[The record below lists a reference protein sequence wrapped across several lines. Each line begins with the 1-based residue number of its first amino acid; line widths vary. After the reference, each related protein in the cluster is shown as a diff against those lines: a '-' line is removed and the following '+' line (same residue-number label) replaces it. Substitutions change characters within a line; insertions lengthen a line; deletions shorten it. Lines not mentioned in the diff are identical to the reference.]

1 MKINR
6 DFLAHKAYQLRLLSI
21 ESTTAAGSGHPT
33 SCLSAADIMAV
44 LFFDALRTDWLH
56 PDNPNNDR
64 FILSKGHAAPILF
77 AAFQQLGL
85 ISRDELLAMR
95 TFDSS
100 LEGHPTPRCP
110 WIDVATGSLGMG
122 LSVGVGMALHARRL
136 SLPFYTYV
144 LLGDSELSEGNVWEA
159 VELAAYN
166 TCANLIAIVD
176 ANSLG
181 QRGQT
186 IDGTHIE
193 AIARKFKA
201 FGWQVYLVD
210 GHDVEQLQKV
220 FKRARTRRVKKPK
233 IIVART
239 VKGFGI
245 ARAENINGFH
255 GKAFNPEELPELRDE
270 LKKRFFV
277 SSWQPGEVKSVA
289 SAKSLVRAPAARFT
303 ATLPAPVYTKGDMI
317 ATREAFGNALC
328 TIGALMPEAVCLD
341 AEVSNSTRTELFAKR
356 FPERFF
362 ECFIAEQHMVA
373 SALGMSALGDSP
385 FVTTFGAFVTRAY
398 DQLRMAAISHAPL
411 RVVGSHAGVAVGSD
425 GPSQM
430 ALEDIALMGAL
441 QESVVLN
448 PCDAV
453 SAHYLTGLAATYAQ
467 GISYLRVMRAATPV
481 IYDAST
487 RFTIGGFHVLRASD
501 QDRVLVIATGVT
513 VPEAL
518 IAHEQLR
525 ERGITI
531 SVIDAYSVK
540 PLDAAGLLE
549 HARRCN
555 LRVITVED
563 HYVQGGLGQAVTYAL
578 RGADISID
586 CLAVPGIARSGD
598 TKQLLAW
605 AGIDAAAIVRAVDRA
620 LHSA

>member
-21 ESTTAAGSGHPT
+21 ESTTAAGAGHPT

-44 LFFDALRTDWLH
+44 LFFYALRADWQH

-64 FILSKGHAAPILF
+64 FILSKGHAAPVLF

-95 TFDSS
+95 TFDSL

-166 TCANLIAIVD
+166 ACSNLVAIVD
-176 ANSLG
+176 ANALG

-186 IDGTHIE
+186 MDGNHVE

-201 FGWQVYLVD
+201 FGWQVYMAD

-220 FKRARTRRVKKPK
+220 FKRARTKRVKKPK

-239 VKGFGI
+239 IKGFGI

-255 GKAFNPEELPELRDE
+255 GKAFNPEELPGLRDE
-270 LKKRFFV
+270 LKKRFFAPH
-277 SSWQPGEVKSVA
+277 WQADEVKNVT
-289 SAKSLVRAPAARFT
+289 SAKLPARLPAARFT
-303 ATLPAPVYTKGDMI
+303 ATLPAPIYAKGDMI

-328 TIGALMPEAVCLD
+328 AIGALMPEVVCLD
-341 AEVSNSTRTELFAKR
+341 AEVSNSTRTELFAKE

-430 ALEDIALMGAL
+430 ALEDIALMSAL
-441 QESVVLN
+441 QNSVVLN

-453 SAHYLTGLAATYAQ
+453 STYHLAGLAAAYTQ
-467 GISYLRVMRAATPV
+467 GISYLRIMRGATPV
-481 IYDAST
+481 IYDALA
-487 RFTIGGFHVLRASD
+487 RFAIGGFQVLRTSA

-513 VPEAL
+513 VHEAL
-518 IAHEQLR
+518 LAHEQLR
-525 ERGITI
+525 EREIAI

-555 LRVITVED
+555 SRVITVED
-563 HYVQGGLGQAVTYAL
+563 HYVQGGLGQAVAYSL
-578 RGADISID
+578 RGTEISID
-586 CLAVPGIARSGD
+586 CLAVPDIARSGD

-605 AGIDAAAIVRAVDRA
+605 AGIDAAAIVRAVERTP
-620 LHSA
+620 HSA